1 VVSDSEEDARRLA
14 LGDMGAAVTEE
25 GEEDGLLVAAG
36 AGPGAPFAV
45 VAALL
50 AQGQRRLKEEGEEP
64 RLLVLEAPLE
74 GGAVRGA
81 QAAAAGTFFSLSLSL
96 I

>member
-1 VVSDSEEDARRLA
+1 
-14 LGDMGAAVTEE
+14 MGAAVTEE
-25 GEEDGLLVAAG
+25 EEEDGLLVAAVAG

-50 AQGQRRLKEEGEEP
+50 AQGQRRLKEEGEEH
-64 RLLVLEAPLE
+64 RLLEAPLE

-81 QAAAAGTFFSLSLSL
+81 QAAAAGTHISLSISYDTYSNH
-96 I
+96 

>member
-1 VVSDSEEDARRLA
+1 
-14 LGDMGAAVTEE
+14 MGAAVTEE
-25 GEEDGLLVAAG
+25 GEEDGLLVAAVAG

-45 VAALL
+45 VVALL